1 MEAESGQERATKKGE
16 RRNQHAELINLESQK
31 QLGINSF
38 TLLLTLG
45 EGGFGKVFLGCLKK
59 DFMKSE
65 KPMYA
70 IKQLNKLEV
79 RQKKVLENIKLEKRI
94 LQESNSPFITRMH
107 STFRDDEYYY
117 IVMEWAQGG
126 DVQSFIKEGSERRKI
141 YLQNKDDCVRFVLG
155 CVILGLEHLHSKNIV
170 YSDLKP
176 SNILIFD
183 DGYAKLADFG
193 VSKQLKKD
201 IPCTF
206 QNGTRRYFSPEMVVG
221 AECKRFVDLWALGV
235 LAYQISNYDFPFKN

>member
-1 MEAESGQERATKKGE
+1 MEAESGQERPAKKGE

-79 RQKKVLENIKLEKRI
+79 RQKKVLENIKL
-94 LQESNSPFITRMH
+94 
-107 STFRDDEYYY
+107 
-117 IVMEWAQGG
+117 
-126 DVQSFIKEGSERRKI
+126 
-141 YLQNKDDCVRFVLG
+141 
-155 CVILGLEHLHSKNIV
+155 
-170 YSDLKP
+170 
-176 SNILIFD
+176 
-183 DGYAKLADFG
+183 
-193 VSKQLKKD
+193 
-201 IPCTF
+201 
-206 QNGTRRYFSPEMVVG
+206 
-221 AECKRFVDLWALGV
+221 
-235 LAYQISNYDFPFKN
+235 